1 MSGLTKIHNK
11 PLFHVF
17 NKHFSLKH
25 LSSFIPVL
33 LALYVLSLFSLIF
46 LTTPQRYAS
55 AGPTPPPTPTL
66 STSVSSPN
74 VNFQF
79 SQSELI
85 SSTFKDSS
93 VYVSVDTNNKT
104 GATSYI
110 SSIDEDTNLNHTDP
124 AVTEKISSITSPLLS
139 SAFTQKSWGY
149 HVIDGLNNTF
159 KPVPK
164 ASTPDTISVTNSPS
178 GSPYSIGI
186 DFGVKSSPDLPS
198 GNYSK
203 QILFTTITN
212 RVPNKATFKTG
223 SDFNSIFNSVV
234 NTSVTPIDY
243 FKHST
248 TPPANFATA
257 TIASADDSE
266 RPIYIWY
273 NSADKTVYW
282 WSDADNVYANE
293 DASSM
298 FNSLYINQLADLRG
312 INFSKT
318 KNMNSMFAIAKT
330 GGCIKKVNFDGFDT
344 SNVEDMSNMFQ
355 SFCIYD
361 TISSDAVAGISNFNT
376 SKVKNMSG
384 MFNSARI
391 KKLDLSSWD
400 TKNVTDMSKMF
411 DHANDLTEL
420 KLDNFNTSKVTNM
433 SQMFSYAHSLASLDV
448 TSFDTSHVTNMSA
461 MFAGDKSL
469 TNLNV
474 SSFDTSNV
482 TDMSYMFQ
490 YVKSIT
496 SLDLSNFNT
505 SKVTNMTQTFLMM
518 ENLKSLNLSSF
529 DTSHVTNMSAMFAG
543 DKSLPNLDVTSFD
556 TSNVTDMTNMF
567 ASMGKLSSLD
577 LSHFDTSNV
586 INMHGMF
593 GIYDPLYRDC
603 VDNYTPERNLTNL
616 DLSSFDTSKVTKMSS
631 MFSGQK
637 SITNLNLSN
646 FNTSQ
651 VTDMGN
657 MFCGMTKLQNLNLS
671 SFDTSHVSSME
682 SMFESSMMDPIK
694 GVLDISSFSSNN
706 LRQVSRMFYDTKIKT
721 IYTQAGFNTYSGID
735 IYSVDVFHDNIYLVG
750 GNGTAFISASSPTDR
765 TYGRVDAPGTPGYF
779 TKKP

>member
-11 PLFHVF
+11 LWFHIF
-17 NKHFSLKH
+17 NKHFSIKH
-25 LSSFIPVL
+25 FSSFIPVL
-33 LALYVLSLFSLIF
+33 LVLYVLSLFSLIF

-79 SQSELI
+79 SQSELV

-139 SAFTQKSWGY
+139 SAFAQKSWGY

-223 SDFNSIFNSVV
+223 MNFNSAYNSALSGISP
-234 NTSVTPIDY
+234 TSDVDY

-318 KNMNSMFAIAKT
+318 KNMSNMFSSGKT
-330 GGCIKKVNFDGFDT
+330 GCIEKINFDGFDT
-344 SNVEDMSNMFQ
+344 SNVEDMSSMFEHYCP
-355 SFCIYD
+355 SVDVSTLNFD
-361 TISSDAVAGISNFNT
+361 VNVSNFNT
-376 SKVKNMSG
+376 SKVKNMKSMFSG
-384 MFNSARI
+384 SPFKS
-391 KKLDLSSWD
+391 LDLSKWD
-400 TKNVTDMSKMF
+400 TKNVTNMQDMFLGAGILNS
-411 DHANDLTEL
+411 
-420 KLDNFNTSKVTNM
+420 LDVSHFNTSKVTDM
-433 SQMFSYAHSLASLDV
+433 SYMFFRMFELNALD
-448 TSFDTSHVTNMSA
+448 
-461 MFAGDKSL
+461 L
-469 TNLNV
+469 

-482 TDMSYMFQ
+482 TNMSSMFADNKNLTSLNVSSFNTSNVTDMSNMFASTG
-490 YVKSIT
+490 KLSSLNLSHFDT
-496 SLDLSNFNT
+496 SNVTNMKKMFGIYDTGIIQCNDTFSTERNLTNLDLSNFNT
-505 SKVTNMTQTFLMM
+505 SKVT
-518 ENLKSLNLSSF
+518 
-529 DTSHVTNMSAMFAG
+529 D
-543 DKSLPNLDVTSFD
+543 
-556 TSNVTDMTNMF
+556 
-567 ASMGKLSSLD
+567 
-577 LSHFDTSNV
+577 
-586 INMHGMF
+586 
-593 GIYDPLYRDC
+593 
-603 VDNYTPERNLTNL
+603 
-616 DLSSFDTSKVTKMSS
+616 MSS
-631 MFSGQK
+631 MFAGQYA
-637 SITNLNLSN
+637 ITSLNLSN
-646 FNTSQ
+646 FNTSK
-651 VTDMGN
+651 VTDMSY
-657 MFCGMTKLQNLNLS
+657 MFCGMRKLQNLNLS
-671 SFDTSHVSSME
+671 SFNTLYVTSMDN
-682 SMFESSMMDPIK
+682 MFEQAMVDPINS
-694 GVLDISSFSSNN
+694 VLDLSSFNTPSLYSV
-706 LRQVSRMFYDTKIKT
+706 RGMFSGSKIKT
-721 IYTQAGFNTYSGID
+721 IYASTHFDVSHVISSTQLFN
-735 IYSVDVFHDNIYLVG
+735 DNTNLVG
-750 GNGTAFISASSPTDR
+750 GNGTTFSPSNPTDK
-765 TYGRVDAPGTPGYF
+765 TYARIDAPGTPGYF

>member
-1 MSGLTKIHNK
+1 MSGLIKIHKKINLRVFSNRFLLK
-11 PLFHVF
+11 PF
-17 NKHFSLKH
+17 FSLA
-25 LSSFIPVL
+25 PVSL
-33 LALYVLSLFSLIF
+33 GLIVISLFGLIF
-46 LTTPQRYAS
+46 LTTPQKNAS

-66 STSVSSPN
+66 STSISSPT
-74 VNFQF
+74 VYFQF
-79 SQSELI
+79 SQSEL
-85 SSTFKDSS
+85 SASAFKDSP
-93 VYVSVDTNNKT
+93 VYLTVDTNSET

-139 SAFTQKSWGY
+139 SAFAQKSWGY

-223 SDFNSIFNSVV
+223 MNFNSAFNNVV

-273 NSADKTVYW
+273 NSVDKTVYW

-318 KNMNSMFAIAKT
+318 KNMNSMFAVAKT

-344 SNVEDMSNMFQ
+344 SNVEDMGSMFE

-361 TISSDAVAGISNFNT
+361 TISSDAIAGVSNFNT

-384 MFNSARI
+384 MFNSANI

-400 TKNVTDMSKMF
+400 TKNVTNMSKMF
-411 DHANDLTEL
+411 DHATNLAEL
-420 KLDNFNTSKVTNM
+420 NVNNFNTSKVTNM
-433 SQMFSYAHSLASLDV
+433 SRMFAYASNLTNLDV
-448 TSFDTSHVTNMSA
+448 TSFDTSHVTDMFAMFAGTEKLSSLNLSHFNTSNVTNMSA
-461 MFAGDKSL
+461 MFYGDKSIV
-469 TNLNV
+469 NLDL
-474 SSFDTSNV
+474 SSFNTSNV
-482 TDMSYMFQ
+482 TDMNRMFTMMESL
-490 YVKSIT
+490 KS
-496 SLDLSNFNT
+496 LNLSSFDT
-505 SKVTNMTQTFLMM
+505 SKVTKM
-518 ENLKSLNLSSF
+518 ESMFGVYTTLYMLCKDTYSPERSLTSLDLSSF
-529 DTSHVTNMSAMFAG
+529 DTSHVTNMS
-543 DKSLPNLDVTSFD
+543 
-556 TSNVTDMTNMF
+556 
-567 ASMGKLSSLD
+567 
-577 LSHFDTSNV
+577 
-586 INMHGMF
+586 GMF
-593 GIYDPLYRDC
+593 SAQI
-603 VDNYTPERNLTNL
+603 N
-616 DLSSFDTSKVTKMSS
+616 
-631 MFSGQK
+631 
-637 SITNLNLSN
+637 ITNLNLSN

-651 VTDMGN
+651 TDSMSY

-671 SFDTSHVSSME
+671 SFDTSNVTKME

-706 LRQVSRMFYDTKIKT
+706 LHTVSRMFYDTKIKT

>member
-11 PLFHVF
+11 TWFHIV
-17 NKHFSLKH
+17 NKYFSLKH
-25 LSSFIPVL
+25 LSSFIPAFLV
-33 LALYVLSLFSLIF
+33 LYVLSLFSLIF

-85 SSTFKDSS
+85 SSAFKDSS
-93 VYVSVDTNNKT
+93 VSVSVDTNNKT

-139 SAFTQKSWGY
+139 SAFAQKSWGY

-212 RVPNKATFKTG
+212 RVPNKAKFMTG
-223 SDFNSIFNSVV
+223 GGFVKEFNSVV
-234 NTSVTPIDY
+234 DTSATPIDY

-248 TPPANFATA
+248 TPPANFAT
-257 TIASADDSE
+257 TRIVSAADSE

-293 DASSM
+293 DASFM

-312 INFSKT
+312 INFSKA
-318 KNMNSMFAIAKT
+318 KNMNSMFAAAKT

-344 SNVEDMSNMFQ
+344 SNVEDMGSMFE
-355 SFCIYD
+355 SFCLYD
-361 TISSDAVAGISNFNT
+361 SISQDAVAGVSNFNT

-384 MFNSARI
+384 MFDGSKI

-400 TKNVTDMSKMF
+400 TKNVTNMSKMF
-411 DHANDLTEL
+411 NHTDALTEL
-420 KLDNFNTSKVTNM
+420 NVNNFDTSKVTNM
-433 SQMFSYAHSLASLDV
+433 SQMFAYASNLTSLDV
-448 TSFDTSHVTNMSA
+448 TSFNTSHVT
-461 MFAGDKSL
+461 
-469 TNLNV
+469 
-474 SSFDTSNV
+474 
-482 TDMSYMFQ
+482 DMSDMF
-490 YVKSIT
+490 SC
-496 SLDLSNFNT
+496 
-505 SKVTNMTQTFLMM
+505 
-518 ENLKSLNLSSF
+518 
-529 DTSHVTNMSAMFAG
+529 
-543 DKSLPNLDVTSFD
+543 
-556 TSNVTDMTNMF
+556 
-567 ASMGKLSSLD
+567 MGKLSSLD
-577 LSHFDTSNV
+577 LSNFDTSKV
-586 INMHGMF
+586 TNMSHMF
-593 GIYDPLYRDC
+593 TEDKSII
-603 VDNYTPERNLTNL
+603 NL
-616 DLSSFDTSKVTKMSS
+616 DLSSF
-631 MFSGQK
+631 
-637 SITNLNLSN
+637 
-646 FNTSQ
+646 NTSN
-651 VTDMGN
+651 VTN
-657 MFCGMTKLQNLNLS
+657 MSYMFNEMEKLQNLNLS
-671 SFDTSHVSSME
+671 SFNTANVWNMSGMFASAMTNPGNSTLDLSTFNTPSLTSAYA
-682 SMFESSMMDPIK
+682 MFFDSK
-694 GVLDISSFSSNN
+694 V
-706 LRQVSRMFYDTKIKT
+706 KT
-721 IYTQAGFNTYSGID
+721 IYASVNFDTTHIPNYNQLFKDNT
-735 IYSVDVFHDNIYLVG
+735 NLVG
-750 GNGTAFISASSPTDR
+750 GNGTTFSSSNPTDK
-765 TYGRVDAPGTPGYF
+765 TYARIDAPGTPGYF
-779 TKKP
+779 TKKL